1 MEAQGNGIISR
12 AFLDKCAITWRF
24 IQLSVIVTYEPNYTV
39 IHICLS
45 STTQY
50 SGVEYV
56 RLKISWTEE
65 K

>member
-1 MEAQGNGIISR
+1 MEAQKNGIIST
-12 AFLDKCAITWRF
+12 AFLDKCAITRRF
-24 IQLSVIVTYEPNYTV
+24 TQLPIILTYEPNYAV